1 MGIVWSCTAG
11 YGEAFGVANGAPGG
25 TGAVAVAVSTL
36 VDDHFA
42 TKNREIIM

>member
-11 YGEAFGVANGAPGG
+11 YEEAFGDANGAPGG
-25 TGAVAVAVSTL
+25 TGADAVLTL
-36 VDDHFA
+36 ADDHFA